1 MSISGHVFPNDAVG
15 YFRIASPSRR
25 QPIEPVT
32 VGQFLLGSG
41 PDCHLRFGSAT
52 IPEVHTE
59 LTVQPGRVMLSA
71 KVSHPPV
78 YINGTQETECRL
90 YDGDLLEL
98 GTERLLF
105 RFSAAE
111 QRITLNEQEFLADLA
126 KETPRVMA
134 FNPTAPQSTSD
145 DQVTSPTVET
155 LVERLEEQVALVE
168 ELTQDDEDDLATLI
182 RSVAAA
188 AESNSSEPP
197 ADLSLQQLAIQ
208 VTENQQSNRL
218 RLDSMTEVLN
228 KVVQQQK
235 LIADSLQALSDRVI
249 AFDQNQNQNQ
259 NQKAS
264 STDYTN
270 RKAS

>member
-32 VGQFLLGSG
+32 IGRFLLGSG
-41 PDCHLRFGSAT
+41 PDCHLRFGNDSM
-52 IPEVHTE
+52 PNVHTE
-59 LTVQPGRVMLSA
+59 LTVEPGRVMLSA
-71 KVSHPPV
+71 KAAYPPV
-78 YINGTQETECRL
+78 YVNGTPEMECRL

-98 GTERLLF
+98 GSQRLLF

-111 QRITLNEQEFLADLA
+111 QRITLNEQEFLAGLA
-126 KETPRVMA
+126 AKHDQSHAMETAENQQMDNTGEPELNIA
-134 FNPTAPQSTSD
+134 
-145 DQVTSPTVET
+145 SPTVES

-168 ELTQDDEDDLATLI
+168 ELTRDDGDDLAELI

-188 AESNSSEPP
+188 ADAEAHQSPTDISV
-197 ADLSLQQLAIQ
+197 QQLAIQ
-208 VTENQQSNRL
+208 VAEHQQSNRL

-235 LIADSLQALSDRVI
+235 LIADSLQALSDRVLS
-249 AFDQNQNQNQ
+249 FDANQRS
-259 NQKAS
+259 ADTS
-264 STDYTN
+264 YGN